1 VASQARLLA
10 AVAVGGAL
18 GSAAR
23 YGLALAL
30 PPPWA
35 AVVVNASGCLLIG
48 ALVARH
54 RHAVLLR
61 AFLGTGVLG
70 GYTTFST
77 ASADT
82 LALLA
87 AGAVGPVVL
96 HAAGTAATCVAAVL
110 VGLRLG
116 RRA

>member
-1 VASQARLLA
+1 MGAQARLLA
-10 AVAVGGAL
+10 AVAAGGAL

-23 YGLALAL
+23 HGLDLAL
-30 PPPWA
+30 PQPWA
-35 AVVVNASGCLLIG
+35 TVVVNVSGCLLIG

-54 RHAVLLR
+54 RHAALLR

-82 LALLA
+82 LALLVD
-87 AGAVGPVVL
+87 GAVGPAVL
-96 HAAGTAATCVAAVL
+96 HAAGTAATCTAAVL
-110 VGLRLG
+110 LGLRLG
-116 RRA
+116 SRR

>member
-1 VASQARLLA
+1 VGAQARLLA
-10 AVAVGGAL
+10 AVAAGGAL

-23 YGLALAL
+23 HGLDLAL
-30 PPPWA
+30 PQPWA
-35 AVVVNASGCLLIG
+35 TVVVNVSGCLLIG

-54 RHAVLLR
+54 RHAALLR

-82 LALLA
+82 PRAPRGRGGGPG
-87 AGAVGPVVL
+87 GAPRGRHGGDVHGRGP
-96 HAAGTAATCVAAVL
+96 ARPAPGS
-110 VGLRLG
+110 
-116 RRA
+116 RR